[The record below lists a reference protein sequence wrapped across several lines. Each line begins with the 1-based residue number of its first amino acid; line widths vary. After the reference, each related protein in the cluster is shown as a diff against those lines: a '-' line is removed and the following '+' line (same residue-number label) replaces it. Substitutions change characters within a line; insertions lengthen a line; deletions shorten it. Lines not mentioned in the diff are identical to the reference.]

1 MNWTEKSGN
10 GSFKMWVS
18 MQCWKSSRT
27 LSNPGWMQGVFQQFQ
42 VLSAGIVLSCR
53 IILQGRLESKCSP
66 ELGARVQETAGL
78 TGSWFWLVPLL
89 YKLFQRRKCKRFF
102 LFKNIHSYPQLISV
116 TPLQWE
122 ALQPIERAAY
132 TWILCFDSCRLIT
145 LLSDLIWKQ
154 EFQPV
159 ATLWHTCFDARE
171 WKLLG
176 KPSFPCSG
184 CRQSATRFCSDCVW
198 DTRGHWFRAAHWS
211 LVHGA
216 LTHTGRKVLGPGG
229 DSADGGSVPMLKQE
243 LPCYLLKKLIAVMSC
258 EINQSHGHRGF
269 NSSCYPFHSVWNGA
283 VSFASSRLMGSYST
297 CSWAAQWQPN
307 IGEFPEV
314 LKGAKCLTLIGN
326 HCFCWC
332 TWHCRSYCWALWLF
346 HCFAGCWGLKIT
358 FSCISFKLFS
368 FKHMFCAPLV
378 GNFSVP

>member
-1 MNWTEKSGN
+1 
-10 GSFKMWVS
+10 
-18 MQCWKSSRT
+18 
-27 LSNPGWMQGVFQQFQ
+27 MQGVFQQFQ

-53 IILQGRLESKCSP
+53 IILRGRLESKCSP

-171 WKLLG
+171 
-176 KPSFPCSG
+176 
-184 CRQSATRFCSDCVW
+184 
-198 DTRGHWFRAAHWS
+198 
-211 LVHGA
+211 
-216 LTHTGRKVLGPGG
+216 
-229 DSADGGSVPMLKQE
+229 
-243 LPCYLLKKLIAVMSC
+243 
-258 EINQSHGHRGF
+258 
-269 NSSCYPFHSVWNGA
+269 
-283 VSFASSRLMGSYST
+283 
-297 CSWAAQWQPN
+297 
-307 IGEFPEV
+307 
-314 LKGAKCLTLIGN
+314 
-326 HCFCWC
+326 
-332 TWHCRSYCWALWLF
+332 
-346 HCFAGCWGLKIT
+346 
-358 FSCISFKLFS
+358 
-368 FKHMFCAPLV
+368 
-378 GNFSVP
+378 